1 MNVISLSV
9 TPAAGV
15 PPQRSIWKPHGML
28 NRLAGLG
35 LTLIALGPVLVIAAG
50 ITLAVFAVVDLVQH
64 TAASIETVT
73 GIVESKITPQIAKVE
88 SAFDSLGAPLSR
100 FKDSVEGAMT
110 AFDRVGDI
118 QIAKGAWGTT
128 PSVQVKLPPDDVHIG
143 EVTVEVPHVG
153 LDGVH
158 MEKETTSLGDIKEG
172 SLLDKATPS
181 IAIPPA
187 PIVISMEPLK
197 QALEPLGSNGAVG
210 KAIAAA
216 DSGLSGAFA
225 DLGSLRQPILAV
237 RDGVAGLLAPL
248 EKAIAPLLS
257 ALFVILIALAT
268 QAVLCAF
275 GILYLIRS
283 RPIEL
288 TNALMMGGP
297 FGLLGYCYRALLQ
310 LGVSLLS
317 GRKQVPPERLI
328 NDLRAQAER
337 LQSEIAALRA
347 EFLPPRTA
355 AQ

>member
-1 MNVISLSV
+1 MSVMPLSV
-9 TPAAGV
+9 TVAGV
-15 PPQRSIWKPHGML
+15 PPPQQSIWKALGVG

-50 ITLAVFAVVDLVQH
+50 ITLTVFAVVDLVRH
-64 TAASIETVT
+64 TAAGIETVA

-100 FKDSVEGAMT
+100 FKDSVEGTMT
-110 AFDRVGDI
+110 AFDRLGDI

-128 PSVQVKLPPDDVHIG
+128 PTVHVTLPPADVHIG
-143 EVTVEVPHVG
+143 EVTIEVPHVG

-158 MEKETTSLGDIKEG
+158 MEKETKSLGTIGNG
-172 SLLDKATPS
+172 SLFNEATPS

-187 PIVISMEPLK
+187 PIVLPMEPLHRV
-197 QALEPLGSNGAVG
+197 LEPLGPNGAVG
-210 KAIAAA
+210 KAIKAAE
-216 DSGLSGAFA
+216 SGLEGAVA
-225 DLGSLRQPILAV
+225 DIGNLRKPILEI

-248 EKAIAPLLS
+248 EKALAPILS
-257 ALFVILIALAT
+257 ALFIVLIAFAA
-268 QAVLCAF
+268 QALLCVI

-317 GRKQVPPERLI
+317 GRQQVRPERLI
-328 NDLRAQAER
+328 GDLRVQAER
-337 LQSEIAALRA
+337 LQAEIAALRA
-347 EFLPPRTA
+347 EFLPSRAA